1 TGAKAGWVGLVQ
13 TNGQLSFPAVL
24 GDFAKEW
31 LTKQQGLDSLWGFTF
46 REDTA
51 TLVND
56 VPPVPGFSE
65 PAINSILSCPIFQEG
80 KPIGQLV
87 LANKPAGFTS
97 HDASVLQG
105 MAHLVAHYLSIG
117 QEAGEEH
124 QAEKLAVLWQPLNK
138 LEDAVFAVA
147 GQSGRLLFANAA

>member
-1 TGAKAGWVGLVQ
+1 MATLAPESTRKFEQDWLTGRLADILKALMQFTGAKAGWVGLVQ

-31 LTKQQGLDSLWGFTF
+31 LTKQQGLDSQWGFTF

-80 KPIGQLV
+80 K
-87 LANKPAGFTS
+87 
-97 HDASVLQG
+97 
-105 MAHLVAHYLSIG
+105 
-117 QEAGEEH
+117 
-124 QAEKLAVLWQPLNK
+124 
-138 LEDAVFAVA
+138 
-147 GQSGRLLFANAA
+147 